1 MILFSKQ
8 IIAEAVQDVK
18 AFGTFLECRT
28 CLSGVRTVP
37 SHVNWHPWT
46 NEPSKAG
53 PKATITSSEAAERRS
68 MDRNLSGFLIG
79 CVGAAV
85 TLLAYEQTL
94 VSSTQCVAA
103 GFVVLLFALFVKE
116 GFISL

>member
-1 MILFSKQ
+1 MTALGGKRFWRLGGFERQ
-8 IIAEAVQDVK
+8 RA
-18 AFGTFLECRT
+18 T
-28 CLSGVRTVP
+28 SGRLQRWRAALGHNSVRQR
-37 SHVNWHPWT
+37 S
-46 NEPSKAG
+46 A
-53 PKATITSSEAAERRS
+53 SSEAAERRS

-94 VSSTQCVAA
+94 VSSTQCVVA
-103 GFVVLLFALFVKE
+103 GFIVLLFALFVKE